1 MCGAVL
7 TWCSDPLV
15 LVTTCEE
22 SLVTSPV
29 LLTAPS
35 RSTHYTD
42 SSHCRREQL
51 PPPAWPRP
59 SQHGV
64 DCGVSRSEE
73 AGTIT
78 VTCHPVTCTQHTPP
92 SLYTRGTRGTRGAR
106 GGQASDFTLTTALA
120 WTWYAGRAS
129 VSGQSWK
136 WLNEIITFLSK
147 SELQPP

>member
-92 SLYTRGTRGTRGAR
+92 LLYTRGTRGTRGAR
-106 GGQASDFTLTTALA
+106 GGRPQTSHSPQLWPGLGMR
-120 WTWYAGRAS
+120 AGLVCQ
-129 VSGQSWK
+129 VSPG
-136 WLNEIITFLSK
+136 NG
-147 SELQPP
+147 